1 MNLTEYL
8 PHTFLYS
15 NSWAALYYRQTNQ
28 INSNSPVIVY
38 VSKGDIITLK
48 GTICRNMWLIW
59 LWVTLWRLKT
69 NRRQPQVGHLF
80 FNLHV
85 NQDTVTLPLHSFD
98 STSHLSHRLT
108 HPQARTHT
116 HAPLTR
122 PSLGSWC
129 WVSWWSPATLE
140 EDREGGRA
148 EGRNGKRPLVFD
160 DIFVFSSDYSP
171 VIPSSL

>member
-15 NSWAALYYRQTNQ
+15 NSWAVLYYKQTNQ

-85 NQDTVTLPLHSFD
+85 NQDTFD
-98 STSHLSHRLT
+98 SSTAFLWLDFTPISQADAPTST
-108 HPQARTHT
+108 YTHT
-116 HAPLTR
+116 LHLPVRVLVVDVE
-122 PSLGSWC
+122 SLGGAQQLWKKIEKEGEQR
-129 WVSWWSPATLE
+129 E
-140 EDREGGRA
+140 EMEKDH
-148 EGRNGKRPLVFD
+148 
-160 DIFVFSSDYSP
+160 
-171 VIPSSL
+171 